1 MISLLLD
8 EAAGAGG
15 MGWFQWVAIGLIV
28 LLLIAYPLLMSRRNK
43 AENKKLME
51 QTNSL
56 KKGDEIITNAGVY
69 GKVIEIKQEGEAK
82 KVIIETGND
91 KFKSYMTIDAYAIYS
106 VLNKEPVK
114 PVEDKKIEVK
124 KEDKK
129 TESKEDKKADVKK
142 VESKKKEEIQKPEE
156 AKKATTEDKK

>member
-1 MISLLLD
+1 MISLILD
-8 EAAGAGG
+8 GAAETGANG

-28 LLLIAYPLLMSRRNK
+28 LLLIAYPILMSRRNK
-43 AENKKLME
+43 AENKKMME

-56 KKGDEIITNAGVY
+56 KKGDEVITNAGVY

-82 KVIIETGND
+82 KVVIETGND

-114 PVEDKKIEVK
+114 PA
-124 KEDKK
+124 
-129 TESKEDKKADVKK
+129 EDKKADA
-142 VESKKKEEIQKPEE
+142 KKEEKKAEVKVEEKKE
-156 AKKATTEDKK
+156 AKKEEVKEPVKKDEKK

>member
-1 MISLLLD
+1 MISLILD
-8 EAAGAGG
+8 GAAETGANG

-28 LLLIAYPLLMSRRNK
+28 LLLIAYPILMSRRNK
-43 AENKKLME
+43 AENKKMME

-56 KKGDEIITNAGVY
+56 KKGDEVITNAGVY

-82 KVIIETGND
+82 KVVIETGND

-114 PVEDKKIEVK
+114 PA
-124 KEDKK
+124 
-129 TESKEDKKADVKK
+129 EDKKADAKKDEKKAEVK
-142 VESKKKEEIQKPEE
+142 VEEKKEAKKEEVKEPV
-156 AKKATTEDKK
+156 KKDEKKK

>member
-1 MISLLLD
+1 MISLILD
-8 EAAGAGG
+8 GAAETGANG

-28 LLLIAYPLLMSRRNK
+28 LLLIAYPILMSRRNK
-43 AENKKLME
+43 AENKKMME

-56 KKGDEIITNAGVY
+56 KKGDEVITNAGVY

-82 KVIIETGND
+82 KVVIETGND

-114 PVEDKKIEVK
+114 PA
-124 KEDKK
+124 
-129 TESKEDKKADVKK
+129 EDKKADAKKEEKK
-142 VESKKKEEIQKPEE
+142 VEVKDEEKKEAKKEEVKEP
-156 AKKATTEDKK
+156 AKKEEKK